1 MLLILIPVGLYSIFI
16 FFILRGISKLSGKKF
31 VSLCDKPDVSVIV
44 PYRNEKHRV
53 NVLLESLKKLEYPLS
68 KLQFIFV
75 DDHSEDGTDA
85 DFDSFAK
92 TTRFKTLL
100 LHLPDG
106 LKGKKAAMELGLMH
120 ARAKFVL
127 FTDADCN
134 PNPKWI
140 TEMACFAE
148 NSNADM
154 VLGPVSMHGK
164 NLVGKF
170 QEAEFLSLQAITM
183 GTAGFGKAVLSN
195 AANMLIRNDC
205 IQALDDPFKRDL
217 SSGDDVF
224 LLDNLQNQGKNI
236 RFNFHSSALV
246 ITPASESLSQLLNQ
260 RARWL
265 SKTKK
270 YRLNFSM
277 FIAGVFGLLQFMASA
292 VILFLLIT
300 GQWTV
305 LALFVFHKI
314 VFDHLVF
321 LRVSLQMRIK
331 TPIFYTGLLSIMYP
345 LWTIMSSLAAFFI
358 KPKWK
363 GRLVKV

>member
-1 MLLILIPVGLYSIFI
+1 MLLILIPVGLYSVFI
-16 FFILRGISKLSGKKF
+16 FFVLRGISKLSEH
-31 VSLCDKPDVSVIV
+31 SIPTYCEKPDVSLIV
-44 PYRNEKHRV
+44 PYRNEKQRV
-53 NVLLESLKKLEYPLS
+53 GVLLESLKKLEYPLS
-68 KLQFIFV
+68 KLQLIFV
-75 DDHSEDGTDA
+75 DDHSDDSSDA
-85 DFDSFAK
+85 EFERFAK
-92 TTRFKTLL
+92 MTRFNTLQ
-100 LHLPDG
+100 LHLPNG
-106 LKGKKAAMELGLMH
+106 LKGKKAAMELGLIH
-120 ARAKFVL
+120 AKAKYVL
-127 FTDADCN
+127 LTDADCK

-140 TEMACFAE
+140 AEMACFAE

-164 NLVGKF
+164 SLVGKF

-224 LLDNLQNQGKNI
+224 LLDNLQKLGKII
-236 RFNFHSSALV
+236 RFNFHPSALV
-246 ITPASESLSQLLNQ
+246 VTPASESIAQLLNQ

-277 FIAGVFGLLQFMASA
+277 LIAAVFGLLQFMAFA
-292 VILFLLIT
+292 LVLFLLIN
-300 GQWTV
+300 GQWAV
-305 LALFVFHKI
+305 LTLFVLHKI

-321 LRVSLQMRIK
+321 LRVSLKMRK
-331 TPIFYTGLLSIMYP
+331 KLPLFYTGLLSIIYP
-345 LWTIMSSLAAFFI
+345 LWTITSSLAAFFI

-363 GRLVKV
+363 GRQVKV